1 MSQRHRTARHTEH
14 ASASPA
20 PLLRACLLG
29 FLCALVAATLLL
41 FVGAAL
47 CMLAEDPNSPTR
59 PMAFGVLCLSSAIGG
74 FVAARH
80 YRGAALV
87 CGLVSGGLL
96 IGVFCLIAPLVGSA
110 GEELPF
116 ALALALRL
124 LGLLCAVLGALVGAR
139 PKTHRRRKAR

>member
-1 MSQRHRTARHTEH
+1 MSQRQRTARHTEH
-14 ASASPA
+14 ASTSPA

-74 FVAARH
+74 FVSARH

-87 CGLVSGGLL
+87 CGLVSG
-96 IGVFCLIAPLVGSA
+96 VFCLIAPLMGSA
-110 GEELPF
+110 GGELAF
-116 ALALALRL
+116 ALSLALRL
-124 LGLLCAVLGALVGAR
+124 LGLLCAVLGALAGAR